1 MFITGCQVTPTFCS
15 TFALLR
21 GLFGPL
27 PYILAVAYIE
37 GIKIILVFNIALLNC
52 CYIIHFSII
61 FNFTRVSQ
69 IPDEKVK
76 LAALVVGSISILPNF
91 LYILLVMKSLKV

>member
-37 GIKIILVFNIALLNC
+37 DVFNIALLNC

-91 LYILLVMKSLKV
+91 LYILMVITSLKV

>member
-1 MFITGCQVTPTFCS
+1 MFITGSQVVSVFCS

-27 PYILAVAYIE
+27 PYILTVTYIE
-37 GIKIILVFNIALLNC
+37 GIKIILVFIIAILNC

-61 FNFTRVSQ
+61 FDFTRVNQ

-76 LAALVVGSISILPNF
+76 LAVLVVGIISILPNF
-91 LYILLVMKSLKV
+91 LYLSLVMKGLKV